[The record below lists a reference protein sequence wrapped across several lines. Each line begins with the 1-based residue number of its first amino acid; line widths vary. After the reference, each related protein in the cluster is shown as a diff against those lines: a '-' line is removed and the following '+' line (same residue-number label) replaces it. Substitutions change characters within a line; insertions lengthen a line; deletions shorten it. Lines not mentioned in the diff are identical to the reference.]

1 MSPRTLLPS
10 KYSYDSNLADVKF
23 DSVFPSLCIETA
35 IVTAGPVFPK
45 DQNFESPWD
54 SLTLKFGGPRTPVP
68 KILRVLFKFTFFA
81 C

>member
-35 IVTAGPVFPK
+35 IVTAGQSWSFPLSET
-45 DQNFESPWD
+45 NTGANSR
-54 SLTLKFGGPRTPVP
+54 LKMDGLPAKTIFSD
-68 KILRVLFKFTFFA
+68 FKLV
-81 C
+81 